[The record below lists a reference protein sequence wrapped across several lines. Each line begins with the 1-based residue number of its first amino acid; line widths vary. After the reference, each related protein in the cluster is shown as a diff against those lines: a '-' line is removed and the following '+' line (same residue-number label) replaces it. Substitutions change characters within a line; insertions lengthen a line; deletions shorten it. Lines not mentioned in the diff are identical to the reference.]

1 MLTGNLNSLAIY
13 RIVPFS
19 INLSDPSAN
28 FEVIILLDA
37 KYLEIETRY
46 SYSGRLIE
54 SRIIMIYRLMS
65 LLITF
70 NDPNSEFKG
79 KPLDDVEYLGNYTRQ
94 LLWNVNRSSYTVY
107 RMAPCS
113 MTCP

>member
-94 LLWNVNRSSYTVY
+94 GHSYCGTSIGARIRCIGWRHV
-107 RMAPCS
+107 R
-113 MTCP
+113 